1 MQEETAADDVGDS
14 PAENYH
20 EFAKEYEPHKP
31 HILVPYAAV
40 DNCLCEEREHKLQ
53 ETADEEGKEDNEEYL
68 PVFLEIAEKE
78 AEGASFPS
86 LINAFFPLVECL
98 RGFKEH
104 GDSFPRAV
112 GLGDCPMLLKLLFCV
127 FYEPLPRV
135 CDMELAPLSCDLVQY
150 DKMILVPM
158 EYAWQHGFRQ
168 TDGGHPATD
177 GAEAEF
183 LRCLAY
189 AEHGDSLSGG
199 EAVVRECRHGVPLP
213 IMTTEHRKACYA
225 ALHGVVLAL
234 ETDVF
239 HGRFFYFCLSGKYVK
254 YK

>member
-31 HILVPYAAV
+31 HILVPYATV

-68 PVFLEIAEKE
+68 PVFLEIAQKE
-78 AEGASFPS
+78 AEGASFPF
-86 LINAFFPLVECL
+86 LINAFLTLVECL
-98 RGFKEH
+98 CGFKEH
-104 GDSFPRAV
+104 GDAFPRAV

-183 LRCLAY
+183 LRRLAY
-189 AEHGDSLSGG
+189 AEHRDSLSGG
-199 EAVVRECRHGVPLP
+199 KAVVRECRHGVPP
-213 IMTTEHRKACYA
+213 PVMPAYHSKARYA
-225 ALHGVVLAL
+225 ALHRVVLTL
-234 ETDVF
+234 ETGMF
-239 HGRFFYFCLSGKYVK
+239 HGLVSFYFYCF
-254 YK
+254 